1 MIKFTV
7 PIAPVVKKNCQQI
20 IYNKKLRR
28 SMIIQGPRYREYEKA
43 CKPYIPSENI
53 DYPVNLKAVFYMPSR
68 RKVDLSN
75 LLESIQDIMT
85 KYKCISDDNCN
96 IIYSLDGSCVKY
108 DKNHPRT
115 EVELTKLE
123 NVTTIKDS

>member
-1 MIKFTV
+1 
-7 PIAPVVKKNCQQI
+7 
-20 IYNKKLRR
+20 
-28 SMIIQGPRYREYEKA
+28 
-43 CKPYIPSENI
+43 
-53 DYPVNLKAVFYMPSR
+53 MPSR

-123 NVTTIKDS
+123 NITTIKDS